1 MSKVAE
7 ASWTCARC
15 EVTARFMPDVE
26 RPKMPRGWKREK
38 GGVHCLVCRRELAAE
53 TALKAAPADAPA
65 DVRQQIQASARLEF
79 EIRRDPERADGEIA
93 KACSTSIAAVRKVR
107 QSLSS

>member
-15 EVTARFMPDVE
+15 EVTARFMPEVE
-26 RPKMPRGWKREK
+26 RPKMPSGWKREK

-79 EIRRDPERADGEIA
+79 EIRRDPDRADGEIA

-107 QSLSS
+107 QGLRS